1 MCIGYAPPSMP
12 RATPEK
18 PALIIRAMLVQR
30 VQQQFIDSADVA
42 YQCADALGAAVDA
55 AIGAI
60 LATITGGG
68 KVLVCGVG
76 SGSALAQ
83 LMVNHLLHGL
93 ERDRPALP
101 ALLIQADAARPDALA
116 RNIAALALSDDM
128 LLLLGE
134 TGTATGLVELV
145 QTAHERDMTVLALT
159 GAGGGP
165 LARALRDT
173 DVHVCVP
180 HSRSVRISEMHLL
193 VLNCI
198 CDGIDAQLMGDDAPE
213 PENLE

>member
-1 MCIGYAPPSMP
+1 
-12 RATPEK
+12 
-18 PALIIRAMLVQR
+18 MLVQR
-30 VQQQFIDSADVA
+30 VQQQFIDSADLA
-42 YQCADALGAAVDA
+42 YQCAEALGSAVDA

-60 LATITGGG
+60 LATVTGGG

-76 SGSALAQ
+76 CGNALAQ
-83 LMVNHLLHGL
+83 LLVTHLLHGL

-101 ALLIQADAARPDALA
+101 ALLIQDDAAHPDAMA
-116 RNIAALALSDDM
+116 RTIGALALSDDM

-134 TGTATGLVELV
+134 TGTAPGLVNLV
-145 QTAHERDMTVLALT
+145 MAAHERDMTVLALT

-180 HSRSVRISEMHLL
+180 HSRPMRIREMHHL

-198 CDGIDAQLMGDDAPE
+198 CDGIDAQLLGDDAPE
-213 PENLE
+213 PEILE